1 MGRLDQAMA
10 WPLTAQML
18 VDFLQRP
25 EWDRPNEGLH
35 FEHKRELS
43 ADPSQIPKAV
53 AAFSN
58 SEGGFLFVGAE
69 AVNGVLTAFPGLPR
83 DQEWGL
89 RVSNLIVGHVSP
101 LPAWRI
107 QVLPCPHDPSRDV
120 LVVLVEES
128 SRPPHIVGGMI
139 YVRTPGGASE
149 ALRDR
154 ATMDRLID
162 KGREGQ
168 RLVEVRL
175 RELEQMSETQ
185 ADCEGW
191 KSSVITVP
199 LPLGIAQ
206 RELLTQAGY
215 GHAATGFRGELLGGA
230 LSRRELLEDAVE
242 LTFNLAMVRL
252 FEDGA
257 VCAVTVPAG
266 PLGLVSEEDAR
277 DVEVPRLSALV
288 RETLQYQAGR
298 GIGECAVSVV
308 LRSDREMRLMRHI
321 WGTIVQKHSAS
332 KPPPNP
338 WRWTGTAAT
347 DTKGIDTFVGRM
359 EARLWRSAGD
369 RVFDDQ
375 AG

>member
-1 MGRLDQAMA
+1 MGRLDEAMV
-10 WPLTAQML
+10 WPPTGQML
-18 VDFLQRP
+18 EEFLQWP

-35 FEHKRELS
+35 FEHKREINTE
-43 ADPSQIPKAV
+43 PGQIPKAV

-58 SEGGFLFVGAE
+58 SEGGFLFLGAE
-69 AVNGVLTAFPGLPR
+69 AVNGVLTGFPGLPR

-101 LPAWRI
+101 IPAWRI
-107 QVLPCPHDPSRDV
+107 QVLPCPNDPSRDV
-120 LVVLVEES
+120 LVVRVEES
-128 SRPPHIVGGMI
+128 SRPPHIVGGRI

-149 ALRDR
+149 PLRDR

-168 RLVEVRL
+168 RFVEVRL
-175 RELEQMSETQ
+175 RELEKVSEAQ
-185 ADCEGW
+185 AECEGW
-191 KSSVITVP
+191 TFSVIAVP
-199 LPLGIAQ
+199 LPVGSGL

-215 GHAATGFRGELLGGA
+215 GDAAAGFRGELLGGEV
-230 LSRRELLEDAVE
+230 SRRELLEDAVE

-266 PLGLVSEEDAR
+266 PLGFVSEEDAR

-338 WRWTGTAAT
+338 WRWIGTTAT
-347 DTKGIDTFVGRM
+347 DANGVDAFVGRM
-359 EARLWRSAGD
+359 EARLWRSAGE

-375 AG
+375 SR